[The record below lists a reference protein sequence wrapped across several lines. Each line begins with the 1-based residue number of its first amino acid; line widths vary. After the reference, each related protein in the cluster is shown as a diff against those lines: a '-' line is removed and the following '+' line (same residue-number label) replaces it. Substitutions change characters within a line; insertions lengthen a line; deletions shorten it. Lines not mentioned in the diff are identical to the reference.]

1 MAGQSEKYPEYH
13 IDEAT
18 SGRAGSRRSR
28 KSASQF
34 TFGVL
39 AITAL
44 CALGVGWLTWTDFQ
58 NSLPDAFT
66 KQQANLDTAKQTKIP
81 EKSEVEL
88 TAIANDSDPL
98 PEIEVLGLTTPIQ
111 RSPFTSEQPVV
122 VQNEIDGFV
131 FGNLAELNIEPAKL
145 CSDEVFLRRVYI
157 DTLGTLPTMVE
168 AMRFLDDA
176 DPQKRAQ
183 LIDEVLER
191 PEFADY
197 LAMKWCDILRVK
209 AEFPI
214 KMWPNAAQAFH
225 RWIRTSIDNNMPYD
239 EFVREMLTSSG
250 SNFRK
255 PQANFFRSAQSQDPK
270 VLAHA
275 VALSFMCQRA
285 DAWPSEKLEEMSLF
299 FSQIGFKPTVEW
311 KEEIVF
317 FDPRK
322 GNESESDVL
331 HATFPDGLSINIPA
345 DQDPREVFADWLLHE
360 NNPLLSRALA
370 NRVWFWL
377 LGHGIVEPVDDFRP
391 EHPPSNPSLLKH
403 LAQQLINTNYDVK
416 HLYRVIL
423 NSHTYQLAC
432 LPNSTDPRAAE
443 NFAFYPVRRL
453 DAEVLIDAICQISG
467 VPESYSSIIPE
478 PFTFLPEGQRA
489 VSLPDGSITSSFLE
503 MFGRPS
509 RDTGLESDRNNR
521 LTAAQSLHLL
531 NSNHLRN
538 KLRKGPGI
546 ENIVRESWSSMDS
559 DPSEAIFLA
568 ILSRRP
574 TDDEVSVVGDLCVNS
589 GGAQEVAWALINSDE
604 FLFRH

>member
-1 MAGQSEKYPEYH
+1 MAGLPEKYPEFH
-13 IDEAT
+13 VDEVT
-18 SGRAGSRRSR
+18 SRGTDSRRKR
-28 KSASQF
+28 KSGSEF
-34 TFGVL
+34 TTGVL
-39 AITAL
+39 AITLL
-44 CALGVGWLTWTDFQ
+44 CALSVGWFTWTDFKS
-58 NSLPDAFT
+58 SLPERFS
-66 KQQANLDTAKQTKIP
+66 KQESKPDTAKQKKVSGETQAAL
-81 EKSEVEL
+81 VA
-88 TAIANDSDPL
+88 TANDSNSLPESEVFDLSPL
-98 PEIEVLGLTTPIQ
+98 PK
-111 RSPFTSEQPVV
+111 RKPFTSEQSVV
-122 VQNEIDGFV
+122 AQNEIDGFV
-131 FGNLAELNIEPAKL
+131 FDNLKELNIEPAKL

-157 DTLGTLPTMVE
+157 DTLGTLPTMQE

-176 DPQKRAQ
+176 DPQKRAL

-270 VLAHA
+270 VLAHT
-275 VALSFMCQRA
+275 VALSFMCQRT
-285 DAWPSEKLEEMSLF
+285 DAWPAEKLEEMSLF

-317 FDPRK
+317 FDRRK
-322 GNESESDVL
+322 GNESESEVL
-331 HATFPDGLSINIPA
+331 HATFPDGSSIIIPA
-345 DQDPREVFADWLLHE
+345 GQDPREVFADWLLHE
-360 NNPLLSRALA
+360 NTPLLSRALA

-377 LGHGIVEPVDDFRP
+377 LGHGIVDPVDDFRP
-391 EHPPSNPSLLKH
+391 EHPPSNPSLLQY
-403 LAQQLINTNYDVK
+403 LSEQLITTNYDVK

-432 LPNSTDPRAAE
+432 IPSSKDPLAAE
-443 NFAFYPVRRL
+443 HFAFYPVRRL

-478 PFTFLPEGQRA
+478 PFTFLPDGQRA

-538 KLRKGPGI
+538 KLKDGPGI

-574 TDDEVSVVGDLCVNS
+574 TDDETSVVGDLCVNS
-589 GGAQEVAWALINSDE
+589 GGAREVAWALINSDE

>member
-1 MAGQSEKYPEYH
+1 MAGQSENFPEFH
-13 IDEAT
+13 IDTTLSRGARHHDRHHTEAH
-18 SGRAGSRRSR
+18 
-28 KSASQF
+28 F
-34 TFGVL
+34 VWGVL
-39 AITAL
+39 FITFLFAL
-44 CALGVGWLTWTDFQ
+44 ACGWFLWGNHKDLLPMTATDQQSIPEAL
-58 NSLPDAFT
+58 
-66 KQQANLDTAKQTKIP
+66 KQTKSSG
-81 EKSEVEL
+81 ESHTGLAAKLNESDAVQKREVFEL
-88 TAIANDSDPL
+88 STSLKKNFFVSD
-98 PEIEVLGLTTPIQ
+98 
-111 RSPFTSEQPVV
+111 QPVFA
-122 VQNEIDGFV
+122 QNEIDAFV
-131 FGNLAELNIEPAKL
+131 FDKLTELNIQPAKL

-157 DTLGTLPTMVE
+157 DTLGTLPTMQE
-168 AMRFLDDA
+168 AKRFLDDA
-176 DPQKRAQ
+176 DSQKRAQ

-255 PQANFFRSAQSQDPK
+255 PQANFFRSAQSQEPK
-270 VLAHA
+270 VLAKA
-275 VALSFMCQRA
+275 VALSFMCERA
-285 DAWPSEKLEEMSLF
+285 DAWPSKKLEGMSVF

-317 FDPRK
+317 FDRRK
-322 GNESESDVL
+322 GGETDLEGL
-331 HATFPDGLSINIPA
+331 HATFPDGSGIVIPP

-360 NNPLLSRALA
+360 NTPQLSRALA

-377 LGHGIVEPVDDFRP
+377 LGRGIVEPVDDFRP
-391 EHPPSNPSLLKH
+391 DHPPTNPSLLKH
-403 LAQQLINTNYDVK
+403 LSEQLISTNYDVK

-443 NFAFYPVRRL
+443 NFAFYPVKRL

-478 PFTFLPEGQRA
+478 PFTFLPDGQRA
-489 VSLPDGSITSSFLE
+489 ITLPDGSITSSFLE

-538 KLRKGPGI
+538 KLRNGPGI

-559 DPSEAIFLA
+559 EPSEAIFLA

-574 TDDEVSVVGDLCVNS
+574 SDDENSVVGDLCVNS
-589 GGAQEVAWALINSDE
+589 GGAREVAWALINSDE